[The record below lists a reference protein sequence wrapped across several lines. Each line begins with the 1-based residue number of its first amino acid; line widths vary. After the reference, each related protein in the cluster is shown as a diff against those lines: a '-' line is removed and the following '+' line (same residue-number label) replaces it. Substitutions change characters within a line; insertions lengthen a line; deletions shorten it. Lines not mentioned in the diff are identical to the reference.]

1 MGDQY
6 TIGDLA
12 DAAGVP
18 ISTLRYY
25 ERRRLL
31 VPDGRTEGNF
41 RLYGPEALDRLRFI
55 KSAQEAGFTLKNIG
69 TLLKF
74 QEGSKP
80 ACRDVQRLIEQR
92 LQRVTEEVDHLQ
104 RVQEVLTRWLRQCRK
119 AERTGRC
126 GVLEGLTPHRSN
138 GVWEGGR
145 Q

>member
-1 MGDQY
+1 MGEQY

-18 ISTLRYY
+18 ITTVRYY
-25 ERRRLL
+25 ERRGLL

-41 RLYGPEALDRLRFI
+41 RLYAPEALDRLRFI
-55 KSAQEAGFTLKNIG
+55 RSAQQAGFTLKNIA

-74 QEGSKP
+74 QKGSKS
-80 ACRDVQRLIEQR
+80 ACRDVQRVIEDR
-92 LQRVTEEVDHLQ
+92 LKRVAEDIAHLQ
-104 RVQEVLTRWLRQCRK
+104 HVQEILGRWLRECRK

-126 GVLEGLTPHRSN
+126 GVLEGLKPHRSN
-138 GVWEGGR
+138 GASQGER